1 MSLITK
7 VIAALKEESDPKFA
21 DWYDH
26 LHQHDRSSFE
36 IELEQTMLKIVIQ
49 QMARRKQRWP
59 AKGEKIIAA
68 KNEIKHHWFTN
79 VIANAKKLEVGQSYT
94 VKKCDPAS
102 SWCPVEIEE
111 IEGTFCLSC
120 FDWKY

>member
-1 MSLITK
+1 MSLIAK
-7 VIAALKEESDPKFA
+7 VVTALKEESNPDFA
-21 DWYDH
+21 DWYNH
-26 LHQHDRSSFE
+26 LCSRDKSMFE
-36 IELEQTMLKIVIQ
+36 SELEQTMLKVVVQ

-59 AKGEKIIAA
+59 AKGEKIIAV

-79 VIANAKKLEVGQSYT
+79 VITNAKKLQIGQSYT

-111 IEGTFCLSC
+111 IEGTFCLTC
-120 FDWKY
+120 FEWKY

>member
-7 VIAALKEESDPKFA
+7 VIAVLKEESLPDFA
-21 DWYDH
+21 DWYNH
-26 LHQHDRSSFE
+26 LGSRYQSIVDS
-36 IELEQTMLKIVIQ
+36 ELEQTILEKVIQ
-49 QMARRKQRWP
+49 QMSRYKQRWP
-59 AKGEKIIAA
+59 MAGEKIVAA

-79 VIANAKKLEVGQSYT
+79 VIANAEKLEIGETYT

>member
-1 MSLITK
+1 MSFITK

-36 IELEQTMLKIVIQ
+36 IELEQTVLKVVVQ

>member
-1 MSLITK
+1 MSFIEK
-7 VIAALKEESDPKFA
+7 VVEALGNETNPDFK

-26 LHQHDRSSFE
+26 LGSRYQSIFE
-36 IELEQTMLKIVIQ
+36 NDLEQLILQRVVQ
-49 QMARRKQRWP
+49 QMARLKQRWP
-59 AKGEKIIAA
+59 MAGEKIIAA
-68 KNEIKHHWFTN
+68 KNEIKHHWFID
-79 VIANAKKLEVGQSYT
+79 VKENAKKLEVGQEYT

-120 FDWKY
+120 FEWKH

>member
-26 LHQHDRSSFE
+26 LHQYDRSSFE
-36 IELEQTMLKIVIQ
+36 IELEQTILKVVVQ
-49 QMARRKQRWP
+49 QMSRRKQRWP

>member
-7 VIAALKEESDPKFA
+7 VVAALKEESNPDFV

-26 LHQHDRSSFE
+26 LCSRDKSMFE
-36 IELEQTMLKIVIQ
+36 SELEQTMLKVVVQ

-59 AKGEKIIAA
+59 KVGEKIKAIRS
-68 KNEIKHHWFTN
+68 IDVHWFRN
-79 VIANAKKLEVGQSYT
+79 VIENSKKLKIGETYT

-120 FDWKY
+120 FDWKN